1 MLIPRQISSAI
12 GIANQM
18 PISPMNTGNIKRGI
32 NTNIIDLPQDINA
45 DSKGFSI
52 DVWKLLDIILINDN
66 KYANVKKN
74 MALLVKFASSL
85 FPFEKR

>member
-1 MLIPRQISSAI
+1 
-12 GIANQM
+12 M

-52 DVWKLLDIILINDN
+52 DV
-66 KYANVKKN
+66 
-74 MALLVKFASSL
+74 
-85 FPFEKR
+85 

>member
-1 MLIPRQISSAI
+1 MLILRQISSAI
-12 GIANQM
+12 GIANQI
-18 PISPMNTGNIKRGI
+18 PISPMNTGSIKRGI
-32 NTNIIDLPQDINA
+32 KTNIIDLPQDINA

-52 DVWKLLDIILINDN
+52 DVWKLLDIMLTNDN

-74 MALLVKFASSL
+74 TALLVKSANSL